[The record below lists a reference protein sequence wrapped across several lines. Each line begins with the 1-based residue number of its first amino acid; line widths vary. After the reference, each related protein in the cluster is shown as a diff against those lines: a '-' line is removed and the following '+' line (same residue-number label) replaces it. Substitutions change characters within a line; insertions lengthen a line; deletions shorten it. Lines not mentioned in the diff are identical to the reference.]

1 MAKKNNMMKN
11 ATRMARA
18 QQAREK
24 AEREKTYNEKVW
36 KLRLFPLLSLVMAL
50 VLLLLFFMNWAYVFN
65 TDSGTEVSVTG
76 FNCLVS
82 GISGNYEGTESSI
95 GDMAMPFYYY
105 AKAES
110 VTLSSITVATFF
122 VLLAMIVAFA
132 LALIKNKEYFVL
144 AGLVLGVALTG
155 LLFVSNS
162 VALSMKGAKILSGYC
177 DGNVKCS
184 IRSEAILPALLSL
197 FSLALPVTE
206 IIRRALLKKTYLSE
220 TK

>member
-1 MAKKNNMMKN
+1 MAKKNNAMQQNARMM
-11 ATRMARA
+11 RVR
-18 QQAREK
+18 QAREK
-24 AEREKTYNEKVW
+24 AENEKTYKEKVG
-36 KLRLFPLLSLVMAL
+36 KLRLFPILAL
-50 VLLLLFFMNWAYVFN
+50 TVALILLLLFFMDWAYVYN
-65 TDSGTEVSVTG
+65 SDSGTEVSVTG

-122 VLLAMIVAFA
+122 VLLAMIAAFA
-132 LALIKNKEYFVL
+132 LASIKNKEYFII

-155 LLFVSNS
+155 LLFVSYS

-177 DGNVKCS
+177 EGNVKCS

>member
-36 KLRLFPLLSLVMAL
+36 KLRLFPLLSLVMGL
-50 VLLLLFFMNWAYVFN
+50 IILLLFFMNWAYVFN

-132 LALIKNKEYFVL
+132 LASIKNKEYFVI

-155 LLFVSNS
+155 LLFVSYS

-177 DGNVKCS
+177 GGNVKCS

-206 IIRRALLKKTYLSE
+206 IIRRAHLKKTYLSE